1 MVICQDLKS
10 KRADNVLS
18 FYLAFMMACEGD
30 ETHLLWEQFFNWILN
45 VSERENR
52 MRYGRKKTN
61 IQSILLVQH
70 KNMQTHVR
78 IRMCQFIEQ
87 FLGAMNMNAVLD
99 ANICEGI
106 ERYMIL
112 NADDFSNLVRS
123 VALNGLQRLQDP
135 TNPTAATWKHYLF
148 HLNDPAPNVRKS
160 VISSICKNRFSIPKL
175 LEHLMDKVDAVR
187 IHLVQSL
194 ANVSY
199 KHYKTEDRI
208 KLLEDGLSRQ
218 PHGVVSGIQDTILMS
233 WFAEMDRNYVKF
245 TKNLVLETSWKEF
258 QRSVLVAK
266 RALKYLFSVDGAY
279 LQYLESQLAKTGNE
293 LMDSICDSVERSMVL
308 DGSTATLPNTS
319 ATVALESCIDMNRL
333 TPEMAIYWSAALE
346 YYQEQNEDDAIF
358 PELSQ
363 YLKYVEAFGRRSAKM
378 GGELKQKR
386 RFQYVFGLLVDNLHL
401 YDFKDECCRTFLKE
415 TSSRLILS
423 SHIKKDTLRALI
435 RIHSEVYPE
444 ESQYLNSICSVIH
457 EELTAAADQ
466 TVGNTSRRID
476 QEVRIKHYLK
486 VIYLLMVNRR
496 TRTLTPLLTDLFE
509 SVILPRIENG
519 DRKIRIWSTK
529 CTATY
534 AVLDA
539 TMAQTFYYKL
549 IAQLQVQ
556 HNVPVWAVI
565 IESIFDLLARYGI
578 EFLSGGGGDKNG
590 HATSAR
596 ESRTGGDDESPAVGS
611 QTRNGRALYNT
622 TSECWGAQL
631 DESIEQVNILEV
643 LQALYDDCSDLLIV
657 RPIVLGFCRLVL
669 TEQCQSVELMMK
681 LLVTFFT
688 TDTYPELVQI
698 LGAFFVELCENQ
710 LQDLLVMSL
719 LPTLEYMAAN
729 PNLPVDMDSVVQ
741 FVVDSTSPKS
751 SDSNQFHLK
760 LAHLFVETIHA
771 NDKHKTLVKIMF
783 KYLNQLDISHDAI
796 DSTELERMC
805 TSLAKC
811 DHLKPD
817 QVETVRRKLSG
828 VRKEGST
835 MGGCATDLSTNSS
848 TSTAINATSP
858 DVNVES
864 QLEVVVE
871 EEEAEEAQNDIGM
884 SQSQSEGTDENT
896 TIPETP
902 QATTHTAA
910 AVSLSSVTLAE
921 GNTTAV
927 PPPMEQEDEDGP
939 ETDCSMSSFKEN
951 KSVKPRSER
960 QPATRSTAI
969 PRLISTGNKVTSE
982 PCLRLRRPTGVKS
995 KIPIV
1000 SHGPTVQSNEPPL
1013 QNTSNK
1019 RTLDRSLTMTPNV
1032 KQKRA
1037 DSDPNVRKRQLSER
1051 NGLSVESVQ
1060 VTPTKAKAP
1069 TKSTSTPIN
1078 HSVLVRESRVVLSP
1092 MDMSSINKTRPTTRS
1107 VTVHSKRP
1115 VRSRNTNK

>member
-1 MVICQDLKS
+1 
-10 KRADNVLS
+10 
-18 FYLAFMMACEGD
+18 
-30 ETHLLWEQFFNWILN
+30 
-45 VSERENR
+45 
-52 MRYGRKKTN
+52 
-61 IQSILLVQH
+61 
-70 KNMQTHVR
+70 MQTHVR

-187 IHLVQSL
+187 SHLVQSL

-208 KLLEDGLSRQ
+208 KLLEDGLLSPRQ
-218 PHGVVSGIQDTILMS
+218 AQGVVSGIQDTILVS

-258 QRSVLVAK
+258 QRSVLAAK

-308 DGSTATLPNTS
+308 DGSTATVTNTS
-319 ATVALESCIDMNRL
+319 ANAAFESCIDMNRL

-358 PELSQ
+358 PELNY
-363 YLKYVEAFGRRSAKM
+363 YLKYVETFGRRSAKM
-378 GGELKQKR
+378 GGDLKQKR

-401 YDFKDECCRTFLKE
+401 YDFKDECCRTFLKD

-435 RIHSEVYPE
+435 RIHSDVYPE
-444 ESQYLNSICSVIH
+444 ESQYLDSICSVIH
-457 EELTAAADQ
+457 EELKAASAAASDQ
-466 TVGNTSRRID
+466 TVANTSRRVD

-496 TRTLTPLLTDLFE
+496 IRTLTPLLSELFE

-578 EFLSGGGGDKNG
+578 EFLSGGGEKNG
-590 HATSAR
+590 PVGPAAR
-596 ESRTGGDDESPAVGS
+596 KSRTSGEDESEVTGS

-631 DESIEQVNILEV
+631 DESVEQVNILEV

-719 LPTLEYMAAN
+719 LPTLEYVAAN
-729 PNLPVDMDSVVQ
+729 PNLPVEMDSVVQ
-741 FVVDSTSPKS
+741 FVVDSTSPKT

-783 KYLNQLDISHDAI
+783 KYLNQLDIPHDAI

-817 QVETVRRKLSG
+817 QVDTVRRKLSG

-835 MGGCATDLSTNSS
+835 MGGSVATELSLDSS
-848 TSTAINATSP
+848 LPMATSATRP
-858 DVNVES
+858 AADVES

-871 EEEAEEAQNDIGM
+871 EEEDVSME
-884 SQSQSEGTDENT
+884 QSKSADADKNS

-902 QATTHTAA
+902 EATTPTAA
-910 AVSLSSVTLAE
+910 TGSLSSVTITEAAA
-921 GNTTAV
+921 TTV
-927 PPPMEQEDEDGP
+927 PEDEDGP

-951 KSVKPRSER
+951 QSAKLRSEPR
-960 QPATRSTAI
+960 RAVQAATRSTAI
-969 PRLISTGNKVTSE
+969 PRLVLNGPADEVTSRNRR
-982 PCLRLRRPTGVKS
+982 RLRQPGVNS
-995 KIPIV
+995 KIPV
-1000 SHGPTVQSNEPPL
+1000 SNGKMGHTNDPPL
-1013 QNTSNK
+1013 QHTSNK
-1019 RTLDRSLTMTPNV
+1019 RSLDRSLTMTPDV

-1037 DSDPNVRKRQLSER
+1037 DSDPNVRKRQLGER
-1051 NGLSVESVQ
+1051 NVRSTESIQ

-1078 HSVLVRESRVVLSP
+1078 SSVLVRESRVVLSP